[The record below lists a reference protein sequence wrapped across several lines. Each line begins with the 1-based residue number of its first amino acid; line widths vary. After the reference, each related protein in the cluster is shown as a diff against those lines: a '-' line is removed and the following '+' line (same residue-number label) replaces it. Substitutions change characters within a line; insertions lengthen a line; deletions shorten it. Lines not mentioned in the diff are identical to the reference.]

1 MVVFDVEGVDQKN
14 RRLATVGAILSVV
27 DIILQ
32 AVCLGRHVKGAGVQA
47 TAIILF
53 AVALPVQATTVY
65 KQSGTSSRL
74 CLLGYETSLG
84 KRLTWKISMP
94 WSVLACARDIRDMI
108 MVKLKF

>member
-1 MVVFDVEGVDQKN
+1 MVVFDVEDPKH
-14 RRLATVGAILSVV
+14 RRLATVGFIVSVL
-27 DIILQ
+27 DIVLQ
-32 AVCLGRHVKGAGVQA
+32 AVCLSRHLKGAWVQV

-53 AVALPVQATTVY
+53 AVALPVQATIVY

-74 CLLGYETSLG
+74 CLPGYETSLG

-94 WSVLACARDIRDMI
+94 VSVLARARDIRDTI